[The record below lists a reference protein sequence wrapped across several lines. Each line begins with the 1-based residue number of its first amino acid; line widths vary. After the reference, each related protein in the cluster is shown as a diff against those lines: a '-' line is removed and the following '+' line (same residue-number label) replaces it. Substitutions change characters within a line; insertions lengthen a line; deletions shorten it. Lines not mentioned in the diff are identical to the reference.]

1 MKTSIE
7 ISYYPLKEE
16 YIAPIQ
22 GFIDRLNEY
31 NNIKVLT
38 NTMSTQVFGDYFE
51 IMEII
56 TKEIHKSFEL
66 PGSIF
71 VIKVINADLD
81 PARQ

>member
-16 YIAPIQ
+16 YLAPIQ
-22 GFIDRLNEY
+22 NFIDRLKTHDSL
-31 NNIKVLT
+31 KVHV
-38 NTMSTQVFGDYFE
+38 NTMSTQVFGEYFE
-51 IMEII
+51 MMDII

-71 VIKVINADLD
+71 VLKIINADLS
-81 PARQ
+81 PES

>member
-1 MKTSIE
+1 MKASVE
-7 ISYYPLKEE
+7 ISYYPLKKE

-22 GFIDRLNEY
+22 GFIDRLKAY
-31 NNIKVLT
+31 KDIKVLV

-51 IMEII
+51 MMEII

-71 VIKVINADLD
+71 VLKIINADLD
-81 PARQ
+81 PAKL